1 MPENQKILDL
11 AIGRLLVE
19 QEFTPLAVRWNDDG
33 STFIVI
39 DHTGRKTRHTPEA
52 YQCASRQLS
61 ALPPDTATPAAPTGE
76 PGQPATPAV
85 APAPRQPAA
94 PASRPAR
101 PRKPVTR

>member
-33 STFIVI
+33 SAFIVI
-39 DHTGRKTRHTPEA
+39 DPTGRKTRHTPEA

-61 ALPPDTATPAAPTGE
+61 ALIPATPTVE

-94 PASRPAR
+94 PTDRPAR